1 MNATAATTSQP
12 PRVMAAVTCLVLA
25 VSYSISL
32 LIAGHGVIPIGLALF
47 MFADEATKGLE
58 YPLTTGAVSAGWAG
72 LAVLLLSLTCLRA
85 LRVHIL
91 IRRVAA
97 LLLFASW
104 LCFALLVSS
113 VGDASRFSSTFF
125 THVCVSLQF
134 HAVFGF
140 VIYRSIR
147 VLRKAGNS

>member
-25 VSYSISL
+25 VSYSISF
-32 LIAGHGVIPIGLALF
+32 LIAGHGVMPIGLALF

-72 LAVLLLSLTCLRA
+72 LAVLLLSLTCLGA
-85 LRVHIL
+85 LRVHTL
-91 IRRVAA
+91 IRLVAA

-104 LCFALLVSS
+104 QRFNGHRVQVLGALRAPSPGWGGCGHMSQWPAEILVN
-113 VGDASRFSSTFF
+113 
-125 THVCVSLQF
+125 
-134 HAVFGF
+134 
-140 VIYRSIR
+140 SIDR
-147 VLRKAGNS
+147 L